1 MKKISILFAS
11 IALAVGFTACDET
24 KDDNPVLRTH
34 EGTPTLNFLNTPSLQ
49 NMYINLT
56 EANKQDNLHMTCSQP
71 TEYGFATTVNYFVQV
86 SLDKEFSYK
95 YEIKN
100 GFVDCSQINPLN
112 DGIAEGICSYIQNS
126 IRVSS
131 GNPDYEL
138 QLADVTSYNNG
149 DYYPVYLRLRSQV
162 IGIPDMPVANTDYV
176 SNVVE
181 YKNMRAEYVALVPP
195 DKPAGVF
202 LMGGMNDWAANDA
215 FEFYTTKVK
224 GTFITKVVTI
234 DGGVTFKVSPAS
246 WNSDFPYSG
255 GVALNGGSPGGDAA
269 IPVNEAYSLTNDS
282 GSGNIFL
289 KDNFEGIG
297 ILVQNGKNFKLTMVP
312 ADKIKDVEG
321 IKGMLGA
328 ELAEYFEPYL

>member
-95 YEIKN
+95 YEIKS

-112 DGIAEGICSYIQNS
+112 DGIAEGICSYIQNG

-138 QLADVTSYNNG
+138 QLSDVTNYNSG
-149 DYYPVYLRLRSQV
+149 KYYPVYIRLRSQV
-162 IGIPDMPVANTDYV
+162 IGIPDMPAANTDYV

-181 YKNMRAEYVALVPP
+181 YKNVRAEYVALVPP

-202 LMGGMNDWAANDA
+202 LMGGMNGWAANDA
-215 FEFYTTKVK
+215 YEFYTTKVK
-224 GTFITKVVTI
+224 GTFISKIVDI
-234 DGGVTFKVSPAS
+234 DGGTTFKVSPAS

-282 GSGNIFL
+282 GSVNLFL
-289 KDNFEGIG
+289 SDNFQGIG